1 MYLFGA
7 WRCNTSIYCA
17 ATPIADR
24 NILSLSCLAHTAYVE
39 CEISMAGFICLRFVC
54 VFLFFLFA
62 FAFLPFPFPLP
73 LSFPFLFCV
82 CVCEHNPQS
91 ADLATRPR
99 LLLAIK
105 ANNTAQTNLEGLVNS
120 NGHSCGGK
128 QTEPQTED
136 QTETTECNP
145 LCPVP
150 ATATAPVASNWNY
163 ARNLLTLVES
173 LSWFSNFY
181 PIQLQPIPNASSSL
195 SLGSALCLFFAASCK
210 RVKWQS
216 SHEKD
221 QQEEEKKQQQQH
233 EEVGWLKFG
242 LSHVESLCQSV
253 GGWPKCWS

>member
-1 MYLFGA
+1 M
-7 WRCNTSIYCA
+7 
-17 ATPIADR
+17 R
-24 NILSLSCLAHTAYVE
+24 NIHGRFHLSA
-39 CEISMAGFICLRFVC
+39 FRVC
-54 VFLFFLFA
+54 VSFLFVRVCLS
-62 FAFLPFPFPLP
+62 PFPFASLVFVPILV
-73 LSFPFLFCV
+73 L

-91 ADLATRPR
+91 ADLETRPR

-145 LCPVP
+145 LCHVP

-181 PIQLQPIPNASSSL
+181 PIQLQPIPNAGSSL
-195 SLGSALCLFFAASCK
+195 SLGSAHCLFFAASCK

-216 SHEKD
+216 SHEKH
-221 QQEEEKKQQQQH
+221 QKEVEKQQQQH
-233 EEVGWLKFG
+233 EEVDLNLAYRMWNPFASQWGAGRDAEAKFAY
-242 LSHVESLCQSV
+242 
-253 GGWPKCWS
+253 